1 MIQESNISYSIFW
14 KVSLLKFNSL
24 EKVFMQ
30 HADEEAEAW
39 EKAEREKEEAR
50 RKKSGEE

>member
-1 MIQESNISYSIFW
+1 MIQESNSSSSIFW
-14 KVSLLKFNSL
+14 RVSLFKFNSL
-24 EKVFMQ
+24 EQVFIQ

-50 RKKSGEE
+50 RKENGEG